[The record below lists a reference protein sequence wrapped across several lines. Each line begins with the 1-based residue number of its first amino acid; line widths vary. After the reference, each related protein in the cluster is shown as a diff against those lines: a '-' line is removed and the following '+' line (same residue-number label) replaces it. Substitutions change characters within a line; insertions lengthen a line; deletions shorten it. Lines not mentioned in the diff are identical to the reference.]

1 MVSAIEINTPSW
13 TPDNIHD
20 LLMKKE
26 LLQGINHPYYAEFYE
41 ELRILALCIILEHG
55 VDLYTQNN
63 PDDFSI
69 NGILF
74 DGAWLW
80 EEYLSTILVDEG
92 FWHAIPMET
101 LPIYALKK
109 KEYGRRPLFPD
120 FRLPNE
126 ASKQLATI
134 ILDAK
139 YKRGD
144 NDAGL
149 AVRREDMH
157 QCFCYMLLTGAVA
170 GGVIYPPLLAD
181 ERFSNDVNDEELLEI
196 CCPDERYWRCFTF
209 GSVDDCTD
217 DTFAP
222 KMLWN
227 EEELRKFIRSLR
239 TLVSKIHNKTQ

>member
-1 MVSAIEINTPSW
+1 M
-13 TPDNIHD
+13 
-20 LLMKKE
+20 
-26 LLQGINHPYYAEFYE
+26 
-41 ELRILALCIILEHG
+41 
-55 VDLYTQNN
+55 
-63 PDDFSI
+63 
-69 NGILF
+69 
-74 DGAWLW
+74 
-80 EEYLSTILVDEG
+80 
-92 FWHAIPMET
+92 
-101 LPIYALKK
+101 
-109 KEYGRRPLFPD
+109 
-120 FRLPNE
+120 PNE

-181 ERFSNDVNDEELLEI
+181 ERFSDDVNDEELLEI